1 MKILVEKLMC
11 QRSGKTIFTDLSFSV
26 LAGQKI
32 LIRGPNGSGKTTLL
46 RAIAGILP
54 AKLGLIEIDNSEEIF
69 LLGHN
74 QAIKGD
80 LTVKEDLVFWANFYQ
95 KKFDENILEK
105 VFLKKDLNTQCKYL
119 SQGQR
124 QKLSLTRL
132 FCSNKKIWLLDEP
145 FSFLD
150 LKTSESLNSEIDHHC
165 MDGGIALIVSHQ
177 KLTKEPD
184 LILDLGSNHANF

>member
-26 LAGQKI
+26 LAGQKL

-150 LKTSESLNSEIDHHC
+150 LKTSDSLNSEIVHHC
-165 MDGGIALIVSHQ
+165 IDGGIALIVSHQ

>member
-1 MKILVEKLMC
+1 MC
-11 QRSGKTIFTDLSFSV
+11 ERSGKKIFEDLSFSV
-26 LAGQKI
+26 LAGQKL

-54 AKLGLIEIDNSEEIF
+54 PKLGLIEIDNSEEIF

-80 LTVKEDLVFWANFYQ
+80 LTVKEDLVFWANFY
-95 KKFDENILEK
+95 KNRYDENVLEK

-150 LKTSESLNSEIDHHC
+150 LKTSENLVSEIDQHC
-165 MDGGIALIVSHQ
+165 KDGGIALIVSHQ

-184 LILDLGSNHANF
+184 LIIDLGSNDANF